1 MVRKS
6 IYKKYKPANIPKD
19 VTNTPSFWFIFK
31 DYKMLAKVTE
41 TGISIPYG
49 TLEELEITP
58 IRTQYLGTLEGKFCY
73 SAELEPGTESPDEM
87 EFRDLMSIY
96 EVLDEDIFLLA
107 GKALQTVRWDRDH
120 QFCGRCGAETE
131 TSTYEMAK
139 ICPECGFK
147 SFVRLS
153 PAVITAIIKDG
164 KLLMAKHRYRED
176 MYGLIAGF
184 VEPGETLKE
193 AVERETMEEVG
204 LKVKNIK
211 YFGSQSW
218 PFPHSL
224 MVGFTADY
232 ESQEINVDGNEII
245 EAHWFSPNEIL
256 QYPSKISIASD
267 LIEWF
272 IFKFDKQKKLKLNK
286 KRNQRD

>member
-1 MVRKS
+1 
-6 IYKKYKPANIPKD
+6 
-19 VTNTPSFWFIFK
+19 
-31 DYKMLAKVTE
+31 
-41 TGISIPYG
+41 
-49 TLEELEITP
+49 
-58 IRTQYLGTLEGKFCY
+58 
-73 SAELEPGTESPDEM
+73 
-87 EFRDLMSIY
+87 
-96 EVLDEDIFLLA
+96 
-107 GKALQTVRWDRDH
+107 
-120 QFCGRCGAETE
+120 
-131 TSTYEMAK
+131 MAK